1 MKNAT
6 DEETL
11 QLIEAAH
18 RFDADAMEKLVI
30 KYKALVCKIARGY
43 YLVRGGD
50 TDDLIQEGTVGFL
63 KAVREFSADKNRA
76 FLPYAS
82 MCIHCR
88 IRDAL
93 RTAKRDKNRC
103 INDAVSMQSD
113 ESAMEAEADQ
123 DVIDTFINREISLS
137 FRDAAKE
144 ILNDTQLRIL
154 NMYLEGYSYREIA
167 ERANVSVKTVDNT
180 MASVR
185 ARIKKNEARFRALIE
200 Q

>member
-1 MKNAT
+1 MKHIT

-18 RFDADAMEKLVI
+18 RLDADAMEKLVI

-50 TDDLIQEGTVGFL
+50 ADDLIQEGTVGFL
-63 KAVREFSADKNRA
+63 KAVREFSPDKNRA

-88 IRDAL
+88 IRDTL
-93 RTAKRDKNRC
+93 RTANRDKNRC
-103 INDAVSMQSD
+103 INDAVSMQTD
-113 ESAMEAEADQ
+113 ESAMEAESDQ

-137 FRDAAKE
+137 FWEAVAE
-144 ILNDTQLRIL
+144 ILNEMQLRIL
-154 NMYLEGYSYREIA
+154 KMYMEGYSYREIA
-167 ERANVSVKTVDNT
+167 ERAKISVKTVDNT
-180 MASVR
+180 MAGVR
-185 ARIKKNEARFRALIE
+185 ARIKKNEARFRAIIE

>member
-1 MKNAT
+1 MKNGT

-11 QLIEAAH
+11 RLIEASR

-63 KAVREFSADKNRA
+63 KAVREFSLEKNRA

-93 RTAKRDKNRC
+93 RTAKRDKNRS
-103 INDAVSMQSD
+103 INDAVSIQAD
-113 ESAMEAEADQ
+113 DFAMEQESEQ
-123 DVIDTFINREISLS
+123 DVIDTFISREISLS
-137 FRDAAKE
+137 FREAAKE
-144 ILNDTQLRIL
+144 ILNETQLRIL

-180 MASVR
+180 MANVR
-185 ARIKKNEARFRALIE
+185 VRIKKNEARFRALLE